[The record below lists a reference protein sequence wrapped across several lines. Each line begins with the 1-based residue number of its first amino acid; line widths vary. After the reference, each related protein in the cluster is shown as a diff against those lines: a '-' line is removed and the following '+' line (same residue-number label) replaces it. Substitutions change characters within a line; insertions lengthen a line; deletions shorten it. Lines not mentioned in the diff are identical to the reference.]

1 MFVMAF
7 IKQVARVI
15 ALACFVASLMSTAA
29 FSAFPDRPIR
39 FILSH
44 PPGGS
49 ADIIARL
56 MQPRLE
62 KILGQPV
69 IIENRAGAGGVIAMD
84 AVSKS
89 KPDGYTIGF
98 GASGGLATA
107 IALGE
112 PVSYDPLKSF
122 DPVSGV
128 SGQPFMLGVPANSPF
143 KTLADVIAAEKQ
155 GNSKLTIGHG
165 GAIMHLTAALFNKSA
180 GLKIPLVTY
189 KGTGPVV
196 TDLLG
201 AHIPLGIID
210 IPSAEAAIAG
220 GNVRALAISSARRFE
235 GLPDV
240 PTFHEAGLKDFE
252 AVGFLGVVAPA
263 GVPPEALTALNRAFA
278 AVLKDPEILARFKSF
293 GSAPLM
299 TDRKEFGD
307 FIASEIKKWTAVVE
321 AANLRQK

>member
-1 MFVMAF
+1 MAVVRRFVLA
-7 IKQVARVI
+7 V
-15 ALACFVASLMSTAA
+15 ALAGLGIGAVSTAA

-49 ADIIARL
+49 ADVIARL
-56 MQPRLE
+56 MQPKLE
-62 KILGQPV
+62 KILGQPI

-84 AVSKS
+84 ALSKS
-89 KPDGYTIGF
+89 KPDGYTIGL

-112 PVSYDPLKSF
+112 TVSYDPVKAF
-122 DPVSGV
+122 APIAGV
-128 SGQPFMLGVPANSPF
+128 SGQPFMLAVPGNSPL
-143 KTLADVIAAEKQ
+143 KTLRDAIDTEKR
-155 GNSKLTIGHG
+155 GNSNLTIGHG
-165 GAIMHLTAALFNKSA
+165 GAIMHLTAALFNYST
-180 GLKIPLVTY
+180 GLNITLVTY

-210 IPSAEAAIAG
+210 IPSAEAALASG
-220 GNVRALAISSARRFE
+220 KVRALAISSSQRFE

-240 PTFHEAGLKDFE
+240 PTFQEAGLKDFE
-252 AVGFLGVVAPA
+252 SIGFLGVVAPA
-263 GVPPEALTALNRAFA
+263 GVAPEELATLNKAFA
-278 AVLKDPEILARFKSF
+278 TVLRDPEILARFKSF
-293 GSAPLM
+293 GSRPMM
-299 TDRKEFGD
+299 TDMKEFGD
-307 FIASEIKKWTAVVE
+307 FIASEIKKWTAVVN

>member
-1 MFVMAF
+1 
-7 IKQVARVI
+7 
-15 ALACFVASLMSTAA
+15 
-29 FSAFPDRPIR
+29 
-39 FILSH
+39 
-44 PPGGS
+44 
-49 ADIIARL
+49 
-56 MQPRLE
+56 MQPKLE
-62 KILGQPV
+62 KQLGQPV

-84 AVSKS
+84 AVSKA

-98 GASGGLATA
+98 GASGALATA

-112 PVSYDPLKSF
+112 PVSYDPLKAF
-122 DPVSGV
+122 APVSGV
-128 SGQPFMLGVPANSPF
+128 SGQPFMLGVPASSPI
-143 KTLADVIAAEKQ
+143 KTLRDVIDMEKH

-165 GAIMHLTAALFNKSA
+165 GAIMHLTAALFNYA
-180 GLKIPLVTY
+180 TGLKIPLVTY

-201 AHIPLGIID
+201 EHIPLGIID
-210 IPSAEAAIAG
+210 IPSAEAALASGKI
-220 GNVRALAISSARRFE
+220 RALAISSSRRFE

-240 PTFHEAGLKDFE
+240 PTFQEAGLKDFE

-263 GVPPEALTALNRAFA
+263 GVPAEELTTLNRAFA
-278 AVLKDPEILARFKSF
+278 TVLKDPEILARFKSF